1 MARGHRVADTG
12 CQREPRIFS
21 MSSLSLG
28 IYAHWRK
35 PGAEACLRALL
46 HELSL
51 HGASVLVE
59 EQAARLVGQSG
70 HTLSELYQRV
80 DIFVALGGDGTLLR
94 LVRDLRGKMKP
105 VMGINF
111 GSLGFLTCFGGPE
124 FAVAARSLAMGDYRV
139 DERTL
144 LEASIERKGKTIYS
158 QIGLNDVVVT
168 RGERSRLV
176 RLNLFID
183 QTHLTEY
190 NADGLIIATSTGSTA
205 YSLSAG
211 GPIVMPNSGVF
222 VVTPICPHVLTNR
235 SVIVSNTSTTR
246 LLPSSGEQELSASVD
261 GQESMQLSSNDVVTV
276 RPAEEKLP
284 LLLPKHLTF
293 ADILG
298 AKLRWSGTAI

>member
-1 MARGHRVADTG
+1 
-12 CQREPRIFS
+12 

-28 IYAHWRK
+28 IYAHWQK
-35 PGAEACLRALL
+35 IGAAASLRALL
-46 HELSL
+46 HELSS
-51 HGASVLVE
+51 HKVDVLVE
-59 EQAARLVGQSG
+59 EKAAKLVGQPGYS
-70 HTLSELYQRV
+70 LDELYHRV
-80 DIFVALGGDGTLLR
+80 DLFVALGGDGTLLR
-94 LVRDLRGKMKP
+94 LVRDLRGRMKP

-124 FAVAARSLAMGDYRV
+124 YAVAAKALAIGDYRV
-139 DERTL
+139 DERTM
-144 LEASIERKGKTIYS
+144 LEASIERKGQAIYS

-168 RGERSRLV
+168 RERSRLV

-235 SVIVSNTSTTR
+235 SVIVSNKSTIR
-246 LLPSSGEQELSASVD
+246 LVPSSGEQQLSVSVD
-261 GQESMQLSSNDVVTV
+261 GQESMQLSANDAVVV
-276 RPAEEKLP
+276 RPSEEKLP

-298 AKLRWSGTAI
+298 AKLRWSGSAI

>member
-1 MARGHRVADTG
+1 
-12 CQREPRIFS
+12 

-51 HGASVLVE
+51 YDVNVLVE
-59 EQAARLVGQSG
+59 EQAAKLVGQSG
-70 HTLSELYQRV
+70 HTLGELYRQV
-80 DIFVALGGDGTLLR
+80 DLFVALGGDGTLLR
-94 LVRDLRGKMKP
+94 LVRDLHGKMKP

-124 FAVAARSLAMGDYRV
+124 YAVAAKAIATGNYRV

-144 LEASIERKGKTIYS
+144 LKASIERMGQTILS
-158 QIGLNDVVVT
+158 QNGLNDVVVT
-168 RGERSRLV
+168 RSERSRLV
-176 RLNLFID
+176 RLELFID

-211 GPIVMPNSGVF
+211 GPIVMPSSGVF

-235 SVIVSNTSTTR
+235 SVIVSNKSTIR
-246 LLPSSGEQELSASVD
+246 IQPSQGEQQLSMSVD
-261 GQESMQLSSNDVVTV
+261 GQEFMQLHANDVVTV
-276 RPAEEKLP
+276 QYAHERLP
-284 LLLPKHLTF
+284 LLLPKDLTF

>member
-1 MARGHRVADTG
+1 
-12 CQREPRIFS
+12 

-51 HGASVLVE
+51 YDVNVLLE
-59 EQAARLVGQSG
+59 EQSAKLVGQSG
-70 HTLSELYQRV
+70 HTLSDLYHQV
-80 DIFVALGGDGTLLR
+80 DLFVALGGDGTLLR
-94 LVRDLRGKMKP
+94 LVRDLHGKMKP

-124 FAVAARSLAMGDYRV
+124 YAVAAKAIATGNYRV

-144 LEASIERKGKTIYS
+144 LKASIERMGRTILS
-158 QIGLNDVVVT
+158 QNGLNDVVVT
-168 RGERSRLV
+168 RSERSRLV
-176 RLNLFID
+176 RLELFID
-183 QTHLTEY
+183 QIHLTEY

-211 GPIVMPNSGVF
+211 GPIVMPSSGVF

-235 SVIVSNTSTTR
+235 SVIVSNKSTIR
-246 LLPSSGEQELSASVD
+246 IQPSQGEQQLSMSVD
-261 GQESMQLSSNDVVTV
+261 GQEFMQLHANDVVTV
-276 RPAEEKLP
+276 QYAHERLP
-284 LLLPKHLTF
+284 LLLPKDLTF

>member
-1 MARGHRVADTG
+1 
-12 CQREPRIFS
+12 

-35 PGAEACLRALL
+35 SGAAASLKALL
-46 HELSL
+46 HELSS
-51 HGASVLVE
+51 HEVNVLVE
-59 EQAARLVGQSG
+59 EQAAKLVGWPG
-70 HTLSELYQRV
+70 HSLDEVYRRADL
-80 DIFVALGGDGTLLR
+80 FVALGGDGTLLR

-105 VMGINF
+105 IMGINF

-124 FAVAARSLAMGDYRV
+124 YVVAAKALAMGDYRV

-144 LEASIERKGKTIYS
+144 LEASIERKGKTIHS

-176 RLNLFID
+176 RLDVFID
-183 QTHLTEY
+183 QIHLTEY
-190 NADGLIIATSTGSTA
+190 NADGLIIATPTGSTA

-222 VVTPICPHVLTNR
+222 LVTPICPHVLTNR
-235 SVIVSNTSTTR
+235 SVIVSNKSVIR
-246 LLPSSGEQELSASVD
+246 LQPSSGEQQLSVSVD
-261 GQESMQLSSNDVVTV
+261 GQESMQLFPSDAVTV
-276 RPAEEKLP
+276 RPADEKLP
-284 LLLPKHLTF
+284 LLLPKKLTF

-298 AKLRWSGTAI
+298 AKLRWSGSAL

>member
-1 MARGHRVADTG
+1 
-12 CQREPRIFS
+12 

-35 PGAEACLRALL
+35 SGAEACLRALL

-51 HGASVLVE
+51 HNVNALVE
-59 EQAARLVGQSG
+59 EQAAKLVGQTG
-70 HTLSELYQRV
+70 HSLEELYDRV
-80 DIFVALGGDGTLLR
+80 DLFVALGGDGTLLR
-94 LVRDLRGKMKP
+94 LIRDLRGKMKP

-124 FAVAARSLAMGDYRV
+124 YAVAAKALATGYYRV

-144 LEASIERKGKTIYS
+144 LELSIERRGQTILS

-176 RLNLFID
+176 RLDLFID
-183 QTHLTEY
+183 QTHLTQY

-235 SVIVSNTSTTR
+235 SVIVSNKSTIR
-246 LLPSSGEQELSASVD
+246 LLPSPGEQQLCVNID
-261 GQESMQLSSNDVVTV
+261 GQEPMQLHEGDIVAV
-276 RPAEEKLP
+276 RHANAKLP
-284 LLLPKHLTF
+284 LLLPKDLTF

-298 AKLRWSGTAI
+298 AKLRWSGSAI

>member
-1 MARGHRVADTG
+1 
-12 CQREPRIFS
+12 
-21 MSSLSLG
+21 MSSLRLG
-28 IYAHWRK
+28 IYAHWRR
-35 PGAEACLRALL
+35 PGAETSLKALL
-46 HELSL
+46 YELRQ
-51 HGASVLVE
+51 HGVDFLLE
-59 EQAARLVGQSG
+59 ENAARLVGQSG
-70 HTLSELYQRV
+70 QPLDELFSSV
-80 DIFVALGGDGTLLR
+80 DLFVALGGDGTLLR
-94 LVRDLRGKMKP
+94 LVRDLRGKTKP

-124 FAVAARSLAMGDYRV
+124 YAVAAKALATGHYRV

-144 LEASIERKGKTIYS
+144 LEASIERIGKTIYS

-176 RLNLFID
+176 RLNLYID

-235 SVIVSNTSTTR
+235 SVIVPNKSTIR
-246 LLPSSGEQELSASVD
+246 IQPSQGEQQLAMSVD
-261 GQESMQLSSNDVVTV
+261 GQEFIQLHANDIVTV
-276 RPAEEKLP
+276 RHAHERLP
-284 LLLPKHLTF
+284 LLFPK
-293 ADILG
+293 D
-298 AKLRWSGTAI
+298 

>member
-1 MARGHRVADTG
+1 
-12 CQREPRIFS
+12 

-28 IYAHWRK
+28 IYAHWQK
-35 PGAEACLRALL
+35 IGAAASLRDLL
-46 HELSL
+46 QELS
-51 HGASVLVE
+51 SNNVDFLVE
-59 EQAARLVGQSG
+59 EKAAKLVGQPG
-70 HTLSELYQRV
+70 HSLDELYHRV
-80 DIFVALGGDGTLLR
+80 DLFVALGGDGTLLR

-111 GSLGFLTCFGGPE
+111 GSLGFLTCFAGPE
-124 FAVAARSLAMGDYRV
+124 YAAAAKAIAMGDYRV

-144 LEASIERKGKTIYS
+144 LEASIERNGKVIYS

-176 RLNLFID
+176 RLSLFID
-183 QTHLTEY
+183 GTRLTEY

-235 SVIVSNTSTTR
+235 SVIVSNKSAIR
-246 LLPSSGEQELSASVD
+246 LLPSSGEQQLSVSVD
-261 GQESMQLSSNDVVTV
+261 GQESVQLSAEDAVTV

-284 LLLPKHLTF
+284 LLLPKILTF

-298 AKLRWSGTAI
+298 AKLRWSGSAL

>member
-1 MARGHRVADTG
+1 
-12 CQREPRIFS
+12 

-35 PGAEACLRALL
+35 SGAEASLRALL

-51 HGASVLVE
+51 HNVNALVE
-59 EQAARLVGQSG
+59 EQAAKLVGQTG
-70 HTLSELYQRV
+70 HSLKELYERV
-80 DIFVALGGDGTLLR
+80 DLFVALGGDGTLLR
-94 LVRDLRGKMKP
+94 LVRDLRGKIRDLRGKMKP

-124 FAVAARSLAMGDYRV
+124 YAVAAKALATGHYRV

-144 LEASIERKGKTIYS
+144 LEVSIERSGKTILS

-176 RLNLFID
+176 RLDLFID
-183 QTHLTEY
+183 QTHLTQY

-235 SVIVSNTSTTR
+235 SVIVSNKSTIR
-246 LLPSSGEQELSASVD
+246 LLPSRGEQQLCVNID
-261 GQESMQLSSNDVVTV
+261 GQESMQLHEGDIVAV
-276 RPAEEKLP
+276 RPANAKLP
-284 LLLPKHLTF
+284 LLLPKDLTF
-293 ADILG
+293 ADILC
-298 AKLRWSGTAI
+298 AKLRWSGSAI

>member
-1 MARGHRVADTG
+1 
-12 CQREPRIFS
+12 
-21 MSSLSLG
+21 MSSLSVG
-28 IYAHWRK
+28 IYAHWQK
-35 PGAEACLRALL
+35 VGAAASLRDLL
-46 HELSL
+46 QELSTNN
-51 HGASVLVE
+51 VDFLVE
-59 EQAARLVGQSG
+59 EKAAKLVGQPG
-70 HTLSELYQRV
+70 HSLDELYHRV
-80 DIFVALGGDGTLLR
+80 DLFVALGGDGTLLR
-94 LVRDLRGKMKP
+94 LVRDLRGRMKP

-124 FAVAARSLAMGDYRV
+124 YAAAAKAIAMGDYRV

-144 LEASIERKGKTIYS
+144 LEASIERNGKAIYS

-183 QTHLTEY
+183 STRLTEY

-235 SVIVSNTSTTR
+235 SVIVSNKSAIR
-246 LLPSSGEQELSASVD
+246 LLPSSGEQQLSVSVD
-261 GQESMQLSSNDVVTV
+261 GQESVQLSSEDAVTV

-284 LLLPKHLTF
+284 LLLPKSLTF

-298 AKLRWSGTAI
+298 TKLRWSGTAI

>member
-1 MARGHRVADTG
+1 
-12 CQREPRIFS
+12 

-28 IYAHWRK
+28 IYAHWQK
-35 PGAEACLRALL
+35 IGAAASLRDLL
-46 HELSL
+46 QELSS
-51 HGASVLVE
+51 HNVDFLVE
-59 EQAARLVGQSG
+59 ERAAKLVGQPG
-70 HTLSELYQRV
+70 HSLDELYHRV
-80 DIFVALGGDGTLLR
+80 DLFVALGGDGTLLR
-94 LVRDLRGKMKP
+94 LVRDLRGRMKP

-124 FAVAARSLAMGDYRV
+124 YAAAAKAISMGDYRV

-144 LEASIERKGKTIYS
+144 LEASIERNGKAIYS

-168 RGERSRLV
+168 RGGSRLV

-235 SVIVSNTSTTR
+235 SVIVSNKSTIR
-246 LLPSSGEQELSASVD
+246 LLPSSGEQQLSVSVD
-261 GQESMQLSSNDVVTV
+261 GQESVQLSSEDAVTV
-276 RPAEEKLP
+276 RPADEKLP
-284 LLLPKHLTF
+284 LLLPKILTF

-298 AKLRWSGTAI
+298 AKLRWSGSAI